1 MIMDKKEYLKNR
13 FIKDFLQYSL
23 LQEDSISAKE
33 IADKLY
39 GVVVLDPFIAQC
51 KQKIESLIGKY
62 LSFEKVTVEGKL
74 SNTLSSDLDY
84 DIKDRIVSEYK
95 YALDSIPNENLVCDI
110 VGSIVRCVEL
120 QTWSNGI
127 VNMGKAISLLVG
139 RLNDTSECYSGLYVA
154 PVSENELQDKF
165 KKAKENTFVE
175 RIQGNNIDDI
185 IEYRNVLIEYVQVAC
200 ENILYSKLEDIYS
213 MIATN
218 NVFVQLNDNF
228 RYLSAYAD
236 ELKRSVADYD
246 VNPEWDRE
254 YNRMIPTDFYFR
266 NVENITAEQ
275 AFHMVLLQFFA
286 KNEDWMIE
294 NGMLE
299 NGELCVYTGKCQHAL
314 NNLLITV
321 ENSLI

>member
-1 MIMDKKEYLKNR
+1 MDKKEYLKNR

-23 LQEDSISAKE
+23 LQEDSIHAEE

-39 GVVVLDPFIAQC
+39 GVVDFDSFTNQC
-51 KQKIESLIGKY
+51 KQKIESLTGKY

-74 SNTLSSDLDY
+74 SNRLSSDLDY
-84 DIKDRIVSEYK
+84 NIKHRIVSEYK
-95 YALDSIPNENLVCDI
+95 DVLDSISNENLVCDI
-110 VGSIVRCVEL
+110 IGRIVRCVEL

-127 VNMGKAISLLVG
+127 VNMEKAISLLVE
-139 RLNDTSECYSGLYVA
+139 RLNNASKCYSCLYVA
-154 PVSENELQDKF
+154 PVSENEVQDKF
-165 KKAKENTFVE
+165 NKAKENTFIE
-175 RIQGNNIDDI
+175 RIKGNNIDDI

-200 ENILYSKLEDIYS
+200 ENILYSKLEDIYG

-236 ELKRSVADYD
+236 ELKRSVKNYD

-286 KNEDWMIE
+286 KNEDWMME

-299 NGELCVYTGKCQHAL
+299 NGELCVYTGKCPHAM

-321 ENSLI
+321 ENYLM